1 MQGTYARVV
10 KGPQTQEQFDA
21 ASRCREMLRLQERE
35 ERDTI
40 SQGGANMAPV
50 SVTVTAEKAAEQLVL
65 EEEVEALEEEQWQE
79 REKFL
84 NVKKRQEE

>member
-21 ASRCREMLRLQERE
+21 ASRRREMAEVLRLQEQE

-40 SQGGANMAPV
+40 SQGGANVVPV
-50 SVTVTAEKAAEQLVL
+50 SVTVTDEKATEQD
-65 EEEVEALEEEQWQE
+65 
-79 REKFL
+79 
-84 NVKKRQEE
+84 

>member
-1 MQGTYARVV
+1 M

-21 ASRCREMLRLQERE
+21 ASRPWEIAEVLRLQEQE

-40 SQGGANMAPV
+40 SQGGANLV